1 MRVHAEHCSLVALL
15 QSLRTDGDDD
25 GVSDSNADFVS
36 VADNGRE
43 EGGHERERE
52 REREASSELL
62 LIDQGRSMSA

>member
-52 REREASSELL
+52 REGESGVFRA
-62 LIDQGRSMSA
+62 LIN